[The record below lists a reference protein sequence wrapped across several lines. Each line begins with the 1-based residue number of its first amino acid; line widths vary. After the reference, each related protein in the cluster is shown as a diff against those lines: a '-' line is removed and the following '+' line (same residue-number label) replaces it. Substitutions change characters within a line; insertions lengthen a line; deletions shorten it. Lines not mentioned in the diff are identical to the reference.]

1 MPAFYWHTYST
12 MQKCFSILL
21 LVLLSFEGISQTL
34 DKDTIALEEV
44 VVTSIRPRQKDRS
57 LTPLQSISREE
68 LDLAKGNSVA
78 EAISTFSGITLKD
91 YGGIGGLKTVMVR
104 SLGANHTGVFI
115 DDIQLTDAATGQ
127 VDLGKVSTENISS
140 ISLFVAQANNLAQPA
155 RYYASA
161 SVISLNSVQPDFS
174 AKSLRLKS
182 GVKLGSFG
190 LVQPSL
196 SIDKLINQNSFASM
210 LASYTTAHG
219 QYPYNLRYGVVL
231 DTTVR
236 RMNTDIEA
244 LNLSSS
250 YTYSF
255 STDQKLLFRLMY
267 YGSERGLPG
276 AIVFYNP
283 YSSQR
288 LWNDDLISSL
298 QYKNKLSEKFNIVSR
313 VKYSQSK
320 LRYLDPDYLNAERK
334 LDNIYNQ
341 QEYYASQ
348 VVSYGITDSLSA
360 SIAADFFINTLITN
374 VDGYAMPTRYS
385 SLTAIALQYKQKR
398 LALNGNILATYVAE
412 KTVYGNAA
420 PTRTRLTPTF
430 AFGYKLIRSGKLRFN
445 FLYKD
450 IYRLPTFNDLY
461 YTLSGNNSLQPEK
474 AKQFNLGLR
483 AYGGFGIFSYASFST
498 DVFYNKVTDK
508 IVAVPTKN
516 LFVWSMRN
524 LGVVDIRG
532 FELQAEIAT
541 LPLWGKFLF
550 SASSNYTYQRALD
563 ATDVN
568 SPTYKHQIPYVP
580 IETFATKSAISYRK
594 LTLGYN
600 LLFNGFR
607 YALGENITDN
617 LVPSWWV
624 SDLTVLYNKEI
635 NSYTLGVKGE
645 ITNLLNRQYEVIKSF
660 PMPGRGF
667 SITISFTY

>member
-1 MPAFYWHTYST
+1 MPAFFWHTYST
-12 MQKCFSILL
+12 MQKCFSILF
-21 LVLLSFEGISQTL
+21 LVLLFFEGISQTL
-34 DKDTIALEEV
+34 DKDTIALKEV

-78 EAISTFSGITLKD
+78 EAISAFSGITLKD

-115 DDIQLTDAATGQ
+115 DGIQLTDAATGQ
-127 VDLGKVSTENISS
+127 VDLGKVSTDNISN
-140 ISLFVAQANNLAQPA
+140 ISLFVGQANNLAQPA
-155 RYYASA
+155 RFYASA
-161 SVISLNSVQPDFS
+161 SVISLNSLQPDFS
-174 AKSLRLKS
+174 VKTLRLKT

-196 SIDKLINQNSFASM
+196 SIDKLISQKSYASVS
-210 LASYTTAHG
+210 ASYTTAHG
-219 QYPYNLRYGVVL
+219 HYPYSLRYGTQI

-236 RMNTDIEA
+236 RVNTDVET
-244 LNLSSS
+244 LNLNSS
-250 YTYSF
+250 YSYSF
-255 STDQKLLFRLMY
+255 SSEQKLLFKLMY
-267 YGSERGLPG
+267 YSSERGLPG
-276 AIVFYNP
+276 AIVYYNP
-283 YSSQR
+283 YAAQR
-288 LWNDDLISSL
+288 LWNNDLISSL
-298 QYKNKLSEKFNIVSR
+298 HYNNMLNDKFSIDSR

-320 LRYLDPDYLNAERK
+320 LRYLDPDYLNAQGK
-334 LDNIYNQ
+334 LDNRYRQ
-341 QEYYASQ
+341 HEYYASQ
-348 VVSYGITDSLSA
+348 VVRYSITDSLSA
-360 SIAADFFINTLITN
+360 SIAADFFINTLRTN
-374 VDGYAMPTRYS
+374 SDGYAMPTRYS
-385 SLTAIALQYKQKR
+385 SLTAIALQYKLKR
-398 LALNGNILATYVAE
+398 LELNGNILATYVAE
-412 KTVYGNAA
+412 KTVNGSSA

-430 AFGYKLIRSGKLRFN
+430 SIGYKLIRSGKLRVS

-461 YTLSGNNSLQPEK
+461 YTLSGNNSLTPEK
-474 AKQFNLGLR
+474 AKQYNLGLR
-483 AYGGFGIFSYASFST
+483 AYGGFGIVSYASLST

-532 FELQAEIAT
+532 FELKAEIAT
-541 LPLWGKFLF
+541 LPLWGKFIF

-563 ATDVN
+563 VTDIN

-580 IETFATKSAISYRK
+580 VETFATKSTISYK
-594 LTLGYN
+594 NISIGYS

-624 SDLTVLYNKEI
+624 SDLTLLYNKEF
-635 NSYTLGVKGE
+635 NRHRLGVKGE
-645 ITNLLNRQYEVIKSF
+645 ISNLFNEQYEVIKSF

-667 SITISFTY
+667 SITVSLTY